1 MIVRLD
7 ARTSD
12 RGSVTL
18 SAPCE
23 PEELLAL
30 QVWGSQCTIRAVM
43 PALPLQAG
51 DCSPGW

>member
-1 MIVRLD
+1 MIVRMD

-30 QVWGSQCTIRAVM
+30 SRFGVPSVPYGQ
-43 PALPLQAG
+43 
-51 DCSPGW
+51 